1 MGGDQTP
8 RSGCGKLGSFQMIVL
23 RVARDSAD
31 VESSR
36 AEYGLAEGP
45 EPKSACP
52 TFNFVRR
59 RCRRSEDWPPC
70 GV

>member
-52 TFNFVRR
+52 TFNF
-59 RCRRSEDWPPC
+59 
-70 GV
+70 